1 MEIKMSNSKARF
13 LKIEA
18 DVRYWEDAS
27 INGQES
33 EAGDNVPFKVGS
45 TFCPTIDLNSGTV
58 LDWPEG
64 VVADFHFKVCDAG
77 DYHLLDENKNII
89 ASILNNYVPSG
100 VCHGDNRHRDYIIFS
115 VNGDGVIDNYKKSID
130 ELEFDPV

>member
-1 MEIKMSNSKARF
+1 MSINKTRF

-18 DVRYWEDAS
+18 DVRYWEDAR
-27 INGQES
+27 INGEES
-33 EAGDNVPFKVGS
+33 ETGENVPFKAGGA
-45 TFCPTIDLNSGTV
+45 FCPTIDLDNGTV

-100 VCHGDNRHRDYIIFS
+100 VCHGDNGYGDYIIFS
-115 VNGDGVIDNYKKSID
+115 VNGSGEIAKYRKSID